1 MTSGSVILRA
11 VPSPEG
17 SGVVPRVSNP
27 GPSLRSGRQSK
38 VLRVAQDDEQPEAGP
53 WNDVI
58 LRSGATK
65 NLDLTLKALKP

>member
-1 MTSGSVILRA
+1 MCLKNEVYEKPGFSF
-11 VPSPEG
+11 E
-17 SGVVPRVSNP
+17 NP
-27 GPSLRSGRQSK
+27 TQ